1 MNSAP
6 SSWTLRRKPSFAKDL
21 KRLAKDLYKSD
32 RQRQDFLKFVVSF
45 VEVLEHCGPSCPQL
59 DARVMAGVPAPKGC
73 KLYKFYL
80 RPPETRGA
88 SGEMRVLALVNE
100 ADRVIEL
107 LMTYTHADYP
117 NPSCYPSIFW
127 AMRPRLWARTKESTL
142 MTKPSWVTA

>member
-32 RQRQDFLKFVVSF
+32 RQRQDFLRFVVSF
-45 VEVLEHCGPSCPQL
+45 VEVLERCGPSCPQL
-59 DARVMAGVPAPKGC
+59 DARVMTGVPAPEGC

-100 ADRVIEL
+100 ADRTIEL
-107 LMTYTHADYP
+107 LMAYTHADYP
-117 NPSCYPSIFW
+117 KQPHPEEILQ
-127 AMRPRLWARTKESTL
+127 RIEEG
-142 MTKPSWVTA
+142 